1 MQFWDL
7 LLRKRRVPKGSLF
20 SAHWG
25 DAFFPFFQT
34 NKGAMQPDKRT
45 QDIFDGFDAHFEGK
59 PTHLAIA
66 PGRVN
71 LIGEHTDYND
81 GFVLPV
87 AMDRDVRVLFRPRGD
102 GRVRLYALE
111 FDSWS
116 DFAIGSAEPDSSQLW
131 PNYVK
136 GVGLALAELGV
147 QLKGF
152 EGIVS
157 GNVPRGSGLSSSAAL
172 EIAAAKA
179 FLASA
184 DQIHALTGPQIARAA
199 QKAENEFVGVN
210 CGIMDQFIS
219 TLGEEGHALLIDC
232 RSLDYR
238 RVPFPEGVSLVI
250 GNTKAS
256 RSLAGSAYNERRAQC
271 EDGVRRL
278 QAVLP
283 GISALRD
290 VSRDQLESH
299 RSLLPDTVY
308 RRCLHVISEND
319 RVQATVAALE
329 RGDFRKVGQLM
340 DASHASLRDDY
351 EVSSEALDRM
361 VEAMRSHPG
370 CLGARL
376 TGAGFGGCAVA
387 LVEAGTEKDVRET
400 VRERYAKAMN
410 LWPEVYISAPSS
422 GARVLPLTSEET
434 DGRQAWQ

>member
-1 MQFWDL
+1 
-7 LLRKRRVPKGSLF
+7 
-20 SAHWG
+20 
-25 DAFFPFFQT
+25 
-34 NKGAMQPDKRT
+34 MQPDKRT
-45 QDIFDGFDAHFEGK
+45 QTILDGYDAHFDGHA
-59 PTHLAIA
+59 THLAIA

-87 AMDRDVRVLFRPRGD
+87 ALDRDVRVLFRSRD
-102 GRVRLYALE
+102 DRRVKLYALE
-111 FDSWS
+111 FDTWA
-116 DFAIGSAEPDSSQLW
+116 DFEIGDTKPSRGQLW
-131 PNYVK
+131 PNYVQ
-136 GVGLALAELGV
+136 GVGLELAELGV
-147 QLKGF
+147 QLQGF
-152 EGIVS
+152 EGVVS

-179 FLASA
+179 FLTSA
-184 DQIHALTGPQIARAA
+184 NQIHALTGPQLARAA

-232 RSLDYR
+232 RSLDYQ

-278 QAVLP
+278 NAVLP
-283 GISALRD
+283 EITALRD
-290 VSRDQLESH
+290 VNLEELEAH
-299 RSLLPDTVY
+299 RSLLTSTVY
-308 RRCLHVISEND
+308 QRCRHVVSENE
-319 RVQATVAALE
+319 RVHRTVDALA
-329 RGDFRKVGQLM
+329 RGDFRMVGQLM
-340 DASHASLRDDY
+340 DASHGSLRDDY

-361 VEAMRSHPG
+361 VEAMRGHHG

-387 LVEAGTEKDVRET
+387 LVQAGTEKEVRET
-400 VRERYAKAMN
+400 VQEAYAKAMN
-410 LWPEVYISAPSS
+410 LWPEVYISPPSS
-422 GARVLPLTSEET
+422 GARVLPLISGEG
-434 DGRQAWQ
+434 DGRPLHG